1 MASAAQIT
9 ANIDNAQHSTGP
21 TSESG
26 KLASKLNAFKHGL
39 TSQLVVLPSEDMVVY
54 EGFRSALIE
63 SLAPAGPEE
72 RQLAQRIADTNWRIN
87 RVPAQESNIFALA
100 LQEPLPEHLAAIED
114 SPARNA
120 LIETN
125 ALITHERHLRNLHLQ
140 EQRLYRELRRLMA
153 ELTTLQT
160 ARLPAQLQQF
170 KSDCFHT
177 APAPLP
183 QETAPADPE
192 PQSDPTA
199 AEPPFDLSE
208 FGFDFANT
216 PTEELNSLDRRIR
229 QMHQSAA
236 EHNRLRE
243 DYRSAAN
250 R

>member
-140 EQRLYRELRRLMA
+140 EARLSRNLYKALEELRLVQDRRKKTAADHLEEAVAAHMYHKQNN
-153 ELTTLQT
+153 LTFN
-160 ARLPAQLQQF
+160 PSQF
-170 KSDCFHT
+170 GFVFT
-177 APAPLP
+177 APEIAR
-183 QETAPADPE
+183 
-192 PQSDPTA
+192 A
-199 AEPPFDLSE
+199 A
-208 FGFDFANT
+208 T
-216 PTEELNSLDRRIR
+216 R
-229 QMHQSAA
+229 QQW
-236 EHNRLRE
+236 RQKQRT
-243 DYRSAAN
+243 
-250 R
+250 